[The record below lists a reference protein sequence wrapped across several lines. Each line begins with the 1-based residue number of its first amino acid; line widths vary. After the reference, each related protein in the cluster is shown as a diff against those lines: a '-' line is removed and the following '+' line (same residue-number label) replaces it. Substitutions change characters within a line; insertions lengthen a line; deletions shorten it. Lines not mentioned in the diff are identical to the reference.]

1 MTYYLGALGALAALP
16 DPEAGLSLTPE
27 RIGLSH
33 QLLSGAKVRDTI
45 GYSRQ
50 WQLSWT
56 AITLAQYG
64 LLEGFYYGATGGGPY
79 YFVDDEQTNLLPLN
93 VSTGTDATG
102 DTTGFLQ
109 VNGATIASQV
119 QGATLWNTLGG
130 PFPANGSRT
139 LVTTVPNAFA
149 NNQIPVIVSAD
160 VPVVGGVSYTFSV
173 YLRSASTNVIG
184 AYGQINWRDASLST
198 ITTNSGNTITPAAQ
212 IGRSTVTAVSP
223 TTAVSARL
231 QYLITPANTSGS
243 SQFIYTDG
251 WQFEMNSSASTWQ
264 PGVAVPLVTVE
275 SLSRST
281 PLAGICD
288 AQMTLV
294 QVG

>member
-1 MTYYLGALGALAALP
+1 VTYYLGALGALAALP

-27 RIGLSH
+27 RIGSPH

-64 LLEGFYYGATGGGPY
+64 LLEGFYYGFTGGGPY

-93 VSTGTDATG
+93 VSTGTD
-102 DTTGFLQ
+102 TTGATT
-109 VNGATIASQV
+109 GAVAGSNVALFSST
-119 QGATLWNTLGG
+119 GAATSWNSLGG
-130 PFPANGSRT
+130 PFPANGT
-139 LVTTVPNAFA
+139 LTLGHNLSTSVVAGN
-149 NNQIPVIVSAD
+149 VISKLASA
-160 VPVVGGVSYTFSV
+160 VPVVAGATYTASV
-173 YLRSASTNVIG
+173 YVSTPAFTRAWVFVQWLNGSG
-184 AYGQINWRDASLST
+184 AVVST
-198 ITTNSGNTITPAAQ
+198 ITGNAVAVSTNARTLIAGVAPATA
-212 IGRSTVTAVSP
+212 VTAQVG
-223 TTAVSARL
+223 L
-231 QYLITPANTSGS
+231 QVESANTTGS
-243 SQFIYTDG
+243 AQFLYSDG
-251 WQFEMNSSASTWQ
+251 WQFEMNGAASSWQ
-264 PGVAVPLVTVE
+264 PGIPVPLVTVE